1 MKNIVLSRGV
11 IYALHV
17 LFWVGYGAILYTY
30 MIGWVRSESL
40 VRSAV
45 LSDVFVSAS
54 ISYFNLLL
62 LLPRLYERGKYSKYI
77 IVSILLMVVLVFLR
91 VNVFP
96 VAYGHPFLVYNYFIR
111 SVPIVGFYLVTTV
124 GWFFNHLTSA
134 RRREVELRNN
144 QLDSELKFLKLQLS
158 PHFMFNTLN
167 NIYSMAYFRD
177 VNTPAAILKL
187 SGMMRHML
195 IDEQDKF
202 VSLAKEITF
211 IENFIELWR
220 LKLDEKPTIEFIH
233 SGVTEEHRIAPLIF
247 LVFLENAFKHGNT
260 IDGKIYISL
269 NINENDLLHFSI
281 KNDIMETKGSPE
293 EKSGIGLSNV
303 QKRLNLMY
311 PGKHQLVFSHER
323 NSFEVNLN
331 IELR

>member
-1 MKNIVLSRGV
+1 MKNFVLTRGV
-11 IYALHV
+11 TLILHV
-17 LFWVGYGAILYTY
+17 FFWVGYGAILYTY
-30 MIGWVRSESL
+30 MIGWARSESL
-40 VRSAV
+40 VWGAV

-54 ISYFNLLL
+54 ISYFNLLI
-62 LLPRLYERGKYSKYI
+62 LLPRLYERGKYSKYF

-91 VNVFP
+91 VNVLP
-96 VAYGHPFLVYNYFIR
+96 VAHGHPFLVYNYFIR
-111 SVPIVGFYLVTTV
+111 SVPIIGFYLVTTV

-195 IDEQDKF
+195 IEEQDKF
-202 VSLAKEITF
+202 ISLAKEITF

-220 LKLDEKPTIEFIH
+220 LKLDEKPTIEFIY
-233 SGVTEEHRIAPLIF
+233 SGVAEEHRIAPLIF

-260 IDGKIYISL
+260 IDGKIIFSL
-269 NINENDLLHFSI
+269 TIDENDLLHFSAR
-281 KNDIMETKGSPE
+281 NDIMETKSTLE

-311 PGKHQLVFSHER
+311 PGKHQLTFSQTGH
-323 NSFEVNLN
+323 SYEVNLK

>member
-1 MKNIVLSRGV
+1 MKNFELTRGV
-11 IYALHV
+11 TFILHV
-17 LFWVGYGAILYTY
+17 FFWVGYGAILYAY
-30 MIGWVRSESL
+30 MIGWARSESL
-40 VRSAV
+40 VWGAMI
-45 LSDVFVSAS
+45 SDVFVSAT
-54 ISYFNLLL
+54 ITYFNLLI
-62 LLPRLYERGKYSKYI
+62 LLPQLYERGKYSKYF

-91 VNVFP
+91 VNVLP
-96 VAYGHPFLVYNYFIR
+96 VAHGHPFLVYNYFIR
-111 SVPIVGFYLVTTV
+111 SVPIIGFYLVTTV
-124 GWFFNHLTSA
+124 GWFFNNLTTA
-134 RRREVELRNN
+134 KRREVELRNN

-195 IDEQDKF
+195 IEEQDKF
-202 VSLAKEITF
+202 ISLAKEITF

-220 LKLDEKPTIEFIH
+220 LKVDEKPTIEFIY
-233 SGVTEEHRIAPLIF
+233 SGVAEEHRIAPLIF

-260 IDGKIYISL
+260 IDGKIIFSL
-269 NINENDLLHFSI
+269 TIDENDLLHFSAR
-281 KNDIMETKGSPE
+281 NDIMETKSTLE

-311 PGKHQLVFSHER
+311 PGKHQLTFSQTGH
-323 NSFEVNLN
+323 SYEVNLK